1 MNIYWWFF
9 KLPYNSLS
17 VCSTLKNHQKC
28 GKNEEKSCV
37 QLAFNRLLT
46 QDHHLQ
52 NPKPNFSK
60 NLVCAYHNKL
70 HIFFIL
76 AMVVWCKFFLLS
88 STIVDSNILFCHV
101 IPVCRYFIYVAT
113 STYYQSTPHC
123 HASAPFQPA
132 AGIIGCFICSLTILQ
147 RGQNCLLFN
156 QQVIPEH

>member
-1 MNIYWWFF
+1 MNIYCNKWWFF
-9 KLPYNSLS
+9 KVPYNSLS

-28 GKNEEKSCV
+28 GKKWRKILCTTSIKPTT
-37 QLAFNRLLT
+37 LLT
-46 QDHHLQ
+46 QDHLQ

-60 NLVCAYHNKL
+60 KLVCAYHNKL

-113 STYYQSTPHC
+113 STTTVYHTAMHRHHFS
-123 HASAPFQPA
+123 
-132 AGIIGCFICSLTILQ
+132 
-147 RGQNCLLFN
+147 
-156 QQVIPEH
+156 QQLE

>member
-1 MNIYWWFF
+1 MQEISWAQVEYLLMIFQT
-9 KLPYNSLS
+9 SILS

-37 QLAFNRLLT
+37 QLAFNQLLT
-46 QDHHLQ
+46 QDHLQ

-113 STYYQSTPHC
+113 STTTVYHTAMHRHHFS
-123 HASAPFQPA
+123 
-132 AGIIGCFICSLTILQ
+132 
-147 RGQNCLLFN
+147 
-156 QQVIPEH
+156 QQLE